1 MEKVF
6 RWDFLV
12 GTAIGL
18 LLLGPTPAT
27 SAQEPSRQQPAAQQ
41 ADVSD
46 KDLKA
51 FVKAYVEI
59 QKIRLAYE
67 PSLENA
73 KGPEE
78 SQKIQKEAESKVEK
92 VFKKEGLSVES
103 YNRIFTTVNG
113 SEELRKKTLKLI
125 EEERKK
131 PSPLKL

>member
-1 MEKVF
+1 MGKF
-6 RWDFLV
+6 LSWDFLV
-12 GTAIGL
+12 GTGIGL
-18 LLLGPTPAT
+18 ALLGPASVT
-27 SAQEPSRQQPAAQQ
+27 SGQEASEQQLAAQQ
-41 ADVSD
+41 ANVSD

-67 PSLENA
+67 PSLKNA

-78 SQKIQKEAESKVEK
+78 SQKIQKEADSKIEK
-92 VFKKEGLSVES
+92 LFKKEGFSVES
-103 YNRIFTTVNG
+103 YNRIFATVNG

-131 PSPLKL
+131 T

>member
-1 MEKVF
+1 MGKF
-6 RWDFLV
+6 LSWRFLV
-12 GTAIGL
+12 GAAIGL

-41 ADVSD
+41 ANVTD

-67 PSLENA
+67 PSLKNA

-78 SQKIQKEAESKVEK
+78 SQKIQKEADSKIEK
-92 VFKKEGLSVES
+92 VFKKEGLSVAT

-131 PSPLKL
+131 T